1 MKGYWE
7 DPEKTSDSIID
18 GWMHTGDLAVID
30 VEGFCSIVGSVK
42 DMIIRGGE
50 NIYPREVEEYLM
62 RHPKVSDVQVFGIPD
77 GKFGE
82 EVCSWAIAKTGTEL
96 TEEDLKSFCK
106 GQIAHFKVPK
116 HIRMVTELPMTIT
129 GKPQKFVMREKMIE
143 MLGL

>member
-1 MKGYWE
+1 MQFMALIYSSE
-7 DPEKTSDSIID
+7 AA
-18 GWMHTGDLAVID
+18 GDD
-30 VEGFCSIVGSVK
+30 VDFPTLIEQ
-42 DMIIRGGE
+42 
-50 NIYPREVEEYLM
+50 Y
-62 RHPKVSDVQVFGIPD
+62 

-116 HIRMVTELPMTIT
+116 HIRVVTELPMTIT